1 MGNNSIIKE
10 KEKEKDMI
18 KTNLENIVKELEE
31 AIEENNG
38 LMFGLA
44 QQLENNFENETLQ
57 REDIKLDTQHRKLY
71 DILISVKKLLK
82 GMEY

>member
-1 MGNNSIIKE
+1 
-10 KEKEKDMI
+10 MI
-18 KTNLENIVKELEE
+18 KTNLENIVKELEK

-44 QQLENNFENETLQ
+44 QRLENDFENETLQ
-57 REDIKLDTQHRKLY
+57 REDKKLDTQHRKLY